1 MPPAHQQVSDWS
13 PERFLRWAEEMGP
26 HTKQLIAAVLES
38 RRHPQQAYRSCLG
51 ILGLGKRYTNAR
63 LEAACRRALPAGIRS
78 YKGIRNILENKLDQV
93 EREPPPATPLPAHA
107 NIRGE
112 GYYN

>member
-1 MPPAHQQVSDWS
+1 MISSPASSRCPIALARTRRSPSAGLVDRHQ
-13 PERFLRWAEEMGP
+13 PEEVIVFTG
-26 HTKQLIAAVLES
+26 I
-38 RRHPQQAYRSCLG
+38 RS
-51 ILGLGKRYTNAR
+51 
-63 LEAACRRALPAGIRS
+63 RRALPAGIRT

-93 EREPPPATPLPAHA
+93 ERDQPPATPLPAHA